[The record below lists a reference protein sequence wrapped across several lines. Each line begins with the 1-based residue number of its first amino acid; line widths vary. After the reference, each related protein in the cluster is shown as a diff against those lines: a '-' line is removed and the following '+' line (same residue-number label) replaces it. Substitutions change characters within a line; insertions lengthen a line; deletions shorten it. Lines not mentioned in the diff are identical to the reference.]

1 MKDAPVSS
9 LTMSCLSEGRA
20 CDKGTVVIT
29 YMDLPE
35 LGPENAPLK
44 SMAPGSSYVDTHS
57 LWDQLSSVA
66 QSLANQQHNV
76 LPPHIDSFCRLHW
89 EQRLFGG
96 LE

>member
-1 MKDAPVSS
+1 MSS

-76 LPPHIDSFCRLHW
+76 LLPHIDSFCRLHW